1 MRAPRPRLIATSEA
15 LEAVISGFAEQPTL
29 GLDTEFVRTR
39 TYYAR
44 LGLIQIADA
53 SGVWLIDAVE
63 LPSLGPL
70 ADVIADASVER
81 VLHSCGE
88 DLGAFLHQFGALP
101 PTIFDTQIAAALV
114 GLGFSLS
121 YQALVEQ
128 VLGERLAKEE
138 TRSDWTA
145 RPLSDAQLE
154 YAARDVAFL
163 LPLHDHLLALLRERG
178 RESWAREEFARLLDP
193 ARYEVEPAEA
203 FRRIKGAGGL
213 DRRGLATLMVLSEW
227 REEEARRNDL
237 ARPFVVRDETL
248 LEIARRRPRRP
259 NDLPEV
265 ITLPPRER
273 RRYGPA
279 LLDAVDRASRIPE
292 QDLPRQAPRAP
303 RIERATELVRG
314 LQALVAD
321 RARELGIAPEVLAHK
336 RALERL
342 VREVAGNG
350 SRELPPRAR
359 GVAPRGGRPAGPV
372 VPGLGDVTVP
382 AGSMLAQ
389 LLRVRLSAGAARQAG
404 SDPAAVGSRRC
415 QFGVSWPPGAR
426 SASGESSAPHRA
438 RRASEAGGIE

>member
-1 MRAPRPRLIATSEA
+1 MRAPPPRLIATSEA
-15 LEAVISGFAEQPTL
+15 LEAASRGFAAETTL

-53 SGVWLIDAVE
+53 SGVWLVDAVE

-70 ADVIADASVER
+70 APVLGGAAVER

-101 PTIFDTQIAAALV
+101 PSIFDTQIAAALV

-121 YQALVEQ
+121 YQSLVEQ
-128 VLGERLAKEE
+128 VLGVRLAKEE

-145 RPLSDAQLE
+145 RPLTDAQLE
-154 YAARDVAFL
+154 YAARDVAYL
-163 LPLHDHLLALLRERG
+163 LPLHSHLLDRLRERG

-203 FRRIKGAGGL
+203 FRRVKGAGGL
-213 DRRGLATLMVLSEW
+213 DRRGLAVLQVLCEW
-227 REEEARRNDL
+227 REEEARRADL

-248 LEIARRRPRRP
+248 LELARRRPRQP
-259 NDLPEV
+259 PDLRDV
-265 ITLPPRER
+265 ATLQHRER
-273 RRYGPA
+273 RRYGRA
-279 LLDAVDRASRIPE
+279 LLEAVERGSRMPE
-292 QDLPRQAPRAP
+292 GDLPRLAPRAP
-303 RIERATELVRG
+303 RVERASELVRG

-342 VREVAGNG
+342 VREVAGHG
-350 SRELPPRAR
+350 SRELPPELEGWRR
-359 GVAPRGGRPAGPV
+359 DV
-372 VPGLGDVTVP
+372 VG
-382 AGSMLAQ
+382 
-389 LLRVRLSAGAARQAG
+389 LSAL
-404 SDPAAVGSRRC
+404 SFLD
-415 QFGVSWPPGAR
+415 
-426 SASGESSAPHRA
+426 SAL
-438 RRASEAGGIE
+438 

>member
-1 MRAPRPRLIATSEA
+1 MHAPRPRLIATSEA
-15 LEAVISGFAEQPTL
+15 LEAVAGSIAGQPTV

-44 LGLIQIADA
+44 LGLIQIADT
-53 SGVWLIDAVE
+53 SGVWLVDAVE
-63 LPSLGPL
+63 LPSLGAIAGVL
-70 ADVIADASVER
+70 ADPGVER

-101 PTIFDTQIAAALV
+101 PSIFDTQIAAALV

-128 VLGERLAKEE
+128 VLGVRLDKEE

-154 YAARDVAFL
+154 YAARDVAHL
-163 LPLHDHLLALLRERG
+163 LPLHEDLLARLRSRG

-203 FRRIKGAGGL
+203 FRRVKGAGGL
-213 DRRGLATLMVLSEW
+213 DRRGLATLMILSEW
-227 REEEARRNDL
+227 REEEARRNDV

-259 NDLPEV
+259 NELPEV
-265 ITLPPRER
+265 LTLPPRER
-273 RRYGPA
+273 RRYGQA
-279 LLDAVDRASRIPE
+279 LLDAVDRAARLPE
-292 QDLPRQAPRAP
+292 HDLPRQTPRAP

-321 RARELGIAPEVLAHK
+321 RAKELGVAPEVLAHK

-350 SRELPPRAR
+350 SRELPPELEGWRR
-359 GVAPRGGRPAGPV
+359 EVVGLPA
-372 VPGLGDVTVP
+372 
-382 AGSMLAQ
+382 
-389 LLRVRLSAGAARQAG
+389 LSYLDNAL
-404 SDPAAVGSRRC
+404 
-415 QFGVSWPPGAR
+415 
-426 SASGESSAPHRA
+426 
-438 RRASEAGGIE
+438 